1 MWNYIKYVLKL
12 CIGAMIIVAL
22 NTILKKADPF
32 IGDLWWYITV
42 ILYVGYC
49 LIDYYTLMDKEDWMM
64 PETVQNPPTPFSFW
78 CRKFFRPTDF
88 VRYMGSYLMGH
99 IMSIPKKGC
108 LFHLFILSLYRYVRK
123 RICPLRRSIGA

>member
-49 LIDYYTLMDKEDWMM
+49 LIDYYTLMDKED
-64 PETVQNPPTPFSFW
+64 
-78 CRKFFRPTDF
+78 
-88 VRYMGSYLMGH
+88 
-99 IMSIPKKGC
+99 
-108 LFHLFILSLYRYVRK
+108 
-123 RICPLRRSIGA
+123 